1 MSRLFLNFMEFQGET
16 FSDGERMAVRG
27 KREVEDPPTPRW
39 KRTSIR
45 KS

>member
-1 MSRLFLNFMEFQGET
+1 MSRLFPNFMEFPGET
-16 FSDGERMAVRG
+16 SSDGERMAVRG
-27 KREVEDPPTPRW
+27 KREVEDPPTLRW